1 MKKNTSIL
9 GMIILVFLL
18 SSCSGQ
24 NKLTGTYT
32 MSPGLIGGSSN
43 ELILLKDG
51 TGMVSS
57 EFGTSDTFTWEYIKD
72 TIYFR
77 DIDMYSNTILSGTV
91 NYGKH
96 FTVIS
101 LKYNDAVYDFSL
113 EKTGSAPNKL
123 PESAPEIK
131 NNTSVPISN
140 EQLNAAKNSLGDTI
154 VYWSAFGKVYHTHD
168 DCSALNSTEQL
179 SSGNVEDAIA
189 ANRTSLCKFCAERD
203 NLD

>member
-1 MKKNTSIL
+1 MKKFTSIL
-9 GMIILVFLL
+9 GMIILVFLF

-91 NYGKH
+91 NYGKQ

-131 NNTSVPISN
+131 NNSAPVSN
-140 EQLNAAKNSLGDTI
+140 EMVNAAENALGDTI
-154 VYWSAFGKVYHTHD
+154 VYWSTYGRVYHTHD
-168 DCSALNSTEQL
+168 DCSALNTSDSL
-179 SSGNVEDAIA
+179 LSGNVKDAIA
-189 ANRTSLCKFCAERD
+189 ANKTKLCGLCAKRD